1 MSPAESEF
9 VYRTC
14 DLIRQRR
21 ASRPDATHIR
31 FVLDYQAWL
40 RAEPGTDHTIER
52 FSDPPHLRL
61 GDAHDWT
68 LFDLPLRAII
78 EILSRRFPEV
88 STSNATVPMLL
99 PDFWIE
105 SHEWINTEYRSAEQE
120 LRRYL
125 TLVSVLGVV
134 DEAVART
141 FAEQL
146 DPADAE
152 WVLLTVR
159 ETRYWL
165 VHLLQS
171 VTTRLLPSDYLAR
184 NEGQDN

>member
-1 MSPAESEF
+1 M
-9 VYRTC
+9 R
-14 DLIRQRR
+14 LIRQRR
-21 ASRPDATHIR
+21 SPRPNAEHIR
-31 FVLDYQAWL
+31 FVLDYQAWQ

-52 FSDPPHLRL
+52 FSDPPHLGL
-61 GDAHDWT
+61 GDAHDWA

-78 EILSRRFPEV
+78 EMLSQRLPEV
-88 STSNATVPMLL
+88 SASKAAMPMLL
-99 PDFWIE
+99 PEFWLE
-105 SHEWINTEYRSAEQE
+105 GHEWNNVEYPSAEQE

-134 DEAVART
+134 EEASART
-141 FAEQL
+141 VTEQF
-146 DPADAE
+146 DPGDAE

-171 VTTRLLPSDYLAR
+171 VTTRLLPPEYLLR